1 MPGRGRGRPPHAG
14 ILTPAEQ
21 RVLEELRRGG
31 TNVEIA
37 ARLGLSPE
45 TVKTHIASMLAKLGL
60 DDRRELASWR
70 PDQDRRRVLGLLA
83 VPPALASLGRPLLWA
98 GTALGGI
105 AVVTVVVVLL
115 VAFLGDAD
123 DERMVLPPA
132 AVGSCDSG
140 VAVPDPATST
150 ELVEDCESLMKAKDR
165 LAGTATLN
173 WSVGRAMTNWEGV
186 TVAGTPQR
194 VTQLELADSGLT
206 GELTGL
212 LGNLTGLTHL
222 RLNANALT
230 GKIPSKLQLL
240 TSLTHAYLAGSTLT
254 GCVPPSLRTVAN
266 NDIALLGLADC
277 AAPIDISPTAPAGDS
292 PLTAGT
298 YSFTWKEGD
307 PPLVFDVP
315 EGLTLK
321 LLGYSFVIRSI
332 GSTGGPIGLILQVA
346 GGESE
351 IAFDVYGGEV
361 WGWYIAE
368 SAEGASGTVGASPQ
382 NLEGLFTRVSESTW
396 LGEAD

>member
-1 MPGRGRGRPPHAG
+1 MPERGRGRPPHPDV
-14 ILTPAEQ
+14 LTPAEQ

-37 ARLGLSPE
+37 VRLGLSPE
-45 TVKTHIASMLAKLGL
+45 TVKTHIASMLGKLGF
-60 DDRRELASWR
+60 DDRHTLASWR
-70 PDQDRRRVLGLLA
+70 PDQDRRRLPGLLA
-83 VPPALASLGRPLLWA
+83 LPPALASLGRPLLWA
-98 GTALGGI
+98 GTALGGMAI
-105 AVVTVVVVLL
+105 VAVVVVLL
-115 VAFLGDAD
+115 VALLGDAD

-140 VAVPDPATST
+140 VAVPHPTANP
-150 ELVEDCESLMKAKDR
+150 ELVEDCDTLLELRDT
-165 LAGTATLN
+165 LAGRAVLN
-173 WSVGRAMTNWEGV
+173 WSVGRPMARWTGV
-186 TVAGTPQR
+186 TIAGTPQR
-194 VTQLELADSGLT
+194 VTKLELANSGLT

-212 LGNLTGLTHL
+212 LGNLTRLTHL
-222 RLNANALT
+222 RLNGNAFT
-230 GKIPSKLQLL
+230 GRIPSKLQLL

-307 PPLVFDVP
+307 PPLIFDVP

-351 IAFDVYGGEV
+351 IGFDVYGGEV